1 VREAA
6 VIAIPHPR
14 WQERPLLVVVASAPL
29 TEQALLAHLGDLVPK
44 WWLPDAV
51 VFVAELP
58 HGPTGKLA
66 KQDLRQWLA
75 EGRLTITPAP

>member
-6 VIAIPHPR
+6 VIAIPHDR
-14 WQERPLLVVVASAPL
+14 WQERPLLIVVPSGSV
-29 TEQALLAHLGDLVPK
+29 TEAELRGHLAALVPK

-51 VFVAELP
+51 VFVEELP

-66 KQDLRQWLA
+66 KQALRQWLA
-75 EGRLTITPAP
+75 DGTLQIKPSS

>member
-6 VIAIPHPR
+6 VIAIRHPR
-14 WQERPLLVVVASAPL
+14 WQERPLLVVIQAAPV
-29 TEQALLAHLGDLVPK
+29 TAQALLAHLADLMAK

-58 HGPTGKLA
+58 HGTTGKLA
-66 KQDLRQWLA
+66 KGDLRRSLV
-75 EGRLTITPAP
+75 EGRLTIAPTS